1 MKIVH
6 LLAGAGGMYCGSCMQ
21 GNTLAMAL
29 REAGEHV
36 LLVPVYTP
44 LRTDDEDASVG
55 RVVFGGINVYL
66 QQHSAL
72 FRHTPWFLDRL
83 LDNPALLRWVSGRA
97 LSTRPEQLGPLT
109 LSMLRGDEGRQA
121 KEVEKLVRW
130 LARDVRPEVVHL
142 SNVLLVGMARR
153 IAEAL
158 RVPVVCSLS
167 GEDTF
172 LERIPEPHYS
182 EAQAVLRE
190 RCGELSALVAMSRYY
205 ADFMAEYLAVPRERI
220 HVIPPG
226 LNLTGHG
233 KKGTQLFSGEE
244 GGLGGMGDAV
254 SLSERP
260 EGEKGTQL
268 FCAKHPSGRSGKRAP
283 FPVSPILPS
292 SPEKSCVPFSR
303 VTIGYLSRIAPE
315 KGLHQLAEA
324 FKLLVE
330 QEDARGARLVA
341 AGYLSPADR
350 PYLDRIRSQLAEW
363 GLADRFEYAGEP
375 DRAGKIAFLQSL
387 DVMSLPTLQAESKG
401 LAVLEA
407 WANGVPLVLPDHGAF
422 GELVADTGGGLLHEP
437 HSPPALAAALARM
450 IRDRAFARQCGLRAQ
465 QAIHDRY
472 HAGLTARR
480 TMELYRALVT
490 SDG

>member
-1 MKIVH
+1 MSGPAVLRGEDATPSLRMKIVH

-44 LRTDDEDASVG
+44 IRTDDEDASVG

-83 LDNPALLRWVSGRA
+83 LDNPALLRWVSRRA
-97 LSTRPEQLGPLT
+97 LSTRPGQLGPLV

-130 LARDVRPEVVHL
+130 LAREVRPELIHL

-153 IAEAL
+153 IAEEL

-172 LERIPEPHYS
+172 LEGIPEPYYS
-182 EAQAVLRE
+182 EARAVLRE

-226 LNLTGHG
+226 LNLAGHG
-233 KKGTQLFSGEE
+233 TPAGPESPAAPEP
-244 GGLGGMGDAV
+244 
-254 SLSERP
+254 SEARP
-260 EGEKGTQL
+260 
-268 FCAKHPSGRSGKRAP
+268 
-283 FPVSPILPS
+283 
-292 SPEKSCVPFSR
+292 

-324 FKLLVE
+324 FKLLVD
-330 QEDARGARLVA
+330 QGDLPPARLAA
-341 AGYLSPADR
+341 AGYLSAADR
-350 PYLDRIRSQLAEW
+350 PYLDRIRSQLAAW

-387 DVMSLPTLQAESKG
+387 DVMSLPTMQAESKG

-407 WANGVPLVLPDHGAF
+407 WANAVPVVLPDHGAF

-437 HSPPALAAALARM
+437 HSPPALAAALRRM
-450 IRDRAFARQCGLRAQ
+450 IQDRPFARECGRRAQ
-465 QAIHDRY
+465 RAIRDRY
-472 HAGLTARR
+472 HAARTARR
-480 TMELYRALVT
+480 TMELYRTLAT
-490 SDG
+490 SVE

>member
-1 MKIVH
+1 MTIVH

-29 REAGEHV
+29 REAGEDV

-44 LRTDDEDASVG
+44 IRTDDEDASID

-83 LDNPALLRWVSGRA
+83 LDNPGLLRWLSRRG

-121 KEVEKLVRW
+121 KEVDKLVRW
-130 LARDVRPEVVHL
+130 LAREVRPELVHL
-142 SNVLLVGMARR
+142 SNVLLVGVARR
-153 IAEAL
+153 LAREL
-158 RVPVVCSLS
+158 SVPVVCSLS

-172 LERIPEPHYS
+172 LDGIPEPHYS
-182 EAQAVLRE
+182 EARAVLRE

-226 LNLTGHG
+226 LNLAGHG
-233 KKGTQLFSGEE
+233 TRPGAEAPA
-244 GGLGGMGDAV
+244 GLEP
-254 SLSERP
+254 SQ
-260 EGEKGTQL
+260 EK
-268 FCAKHPSGRSGKRAP
+268 P
-283 FPVSPILPS
+283 
-292 SPEKSCVPFSR
+292 

-324 FKLLVE
+324 FKLLDD
-330 QEDARGARLVA
+330 QEGLPPTRLLA
-341 AGYLSPADR
+341 AGYLDAADR
-350 PYLDRIRSQLAEW
+350 PYLDRIRSQLADW

-375 DRAGKIAFLQSL
+375 DRTGKISFLQSL
-387 DVMSLPTLQAESKG
+387 DVMSVPTMQAESKG

-407 WANGVPLVLPDHGAF
+407 WANAVPLVLPDHGAF
-422 GELVADTGGGLLHEP
+422 RELIEDTSGGLLHEP
-437 HSPPALAAALARM
+437 HRPPALAAALRRM
-450 IRDRAFARQCGLRAQ
+450 ILDRAFARECGLRAQ
-465 QAIHDRY
+465 EAVRDRY
-472 HAGLTARR
+472 HAPLSARR
-480 TMELYRALVT
+480 TMELYRTLAARAE
-490 SDG
+490 